1 MTYKYLVKKTM
12 KKKWKI
18 LKNNRKI
25 RLNKLNKIK
34 KKNNK

>member
-25 RLNKLNKIK
+25 RLNKLNKMKIK
-34 KKNNK
+34 KK